1 MARCGNFTHPRYDA
15 VMSDITARLLTF
27 EPQIRLGAF
36 IGVLLAMMLWE
47 RAAPLRALSQSLM
60 LRWSGNLGIA
70 AVSTLAARLAAPII
84 PAGVAAV
91 AASNGWGLFN
101 LIALP
106 AWLTFGATLLV
117 LDALIYAQHRAFHAI
132 PLLWRLHRMHH
143 ADLELDTTTGL
154 RFHPFEILLSLLIK
168 AAAVLA
174 LGAPILAVIVFEIIL
189 NATAMFNHGNVR
201 IPPGIDRWLRLIV
214 VTPLMHRVHHSI
226 VRTETDSNF
235 GFNLPWWDRIFG
247 TYKSAPAAGYLDMV
261 VGLPGFRSPGAS
273 RLDRLLI
280 QPFSREQP

>member
-1 MARCGNFTHPRYDA
+1 MARCSEFTHSRYDA
-15 VMSDITARLLTF
+15 AMSDMTASLLEF

-36 IGVLLAMMLWE
+36 VGILLTMMIWE
-47 RAAPLRALSQSLM
+47 RVVPLRALRQSLA

-91 AASNGWGLFN
+91 AASNDWGLFN
-101 LIALP
+101 IIALP
-106 AWLTFGATLLV
+106 TWLTFVVSLLA
-117 LDALIYAQHRAFHAI
+117 LDALIYTQHRVFHAV

-154 RFHPFEILLSLLIK
+154 RFHPLEILLSLLIK
-168 AAAVLA
+168 AVAVLA
-174 LGAPILAVIVFEIIL
+174 LGAPVLAVIVL

-201 IPPGIDRWLRLIV
+201 IPLPLDRWLRLIV

-226 VRTETDSNF
+226 VREETDSNF

-247 TYKSAPAAGYLDMV
+247 TYRPAPAAGYADMI
-261 VGLPGFRSPGAS
+261 VGLPVFRSSDDS

-280 QPFSREQP
+280 QPFTTERP